1 MPVHTEKVT
10 EWVLKIATAFVIPT
24 LAWTFK
30 VSNDMSIL
38 KERVAV
44 LTAELGKAG
53 LSSSELT
60 ALKIDVAVNKET
72 LKGVQQ
78 RAKDI
83 QDALRRIEDRLG
95 P

>member
-1 MPVHTEKVT
+1 MTIQTEKVA
-10 EWVLKIATAFVIPT
+10 EWALKVATAFVIPT

-30 VSNDMSIL
+30 VSNDVTIL

-44 LTAELGKAG
+44 LTSALEKAG
-53 LSSSELT
+53 SSSSDLT
-60 ALKIDVAVNKET
+60 AVQIDVAVNKET
-72 LKGVQQ
+72 LRGVQQ

-95 P
+95 L